1 MYNGINFDGKK
12 ILVSRTDKIGDL
24 ILSIPFVKFLKS
36 RFPNSKIFFLVKKGN
51 AFFVKNRYVDG
62 VFEAEISGERG
73 EIRIESFFL
82 LLFELSKIKFDF
94 SFVLFPRLSTAL
106 LCRLVSKIVVGTSRR
121 FFSFLF
127 NHRVNISR
135 KENRFHE
142 AYYNLM
148 LLKDFIHDLPPQDE
162 LFYNLK
168 PELDFEPDFD
178 FLKKFNL
185 LNRKYIVFHPFSG
198 GSSPTLP
205 FDFWIEVEKR
215 INFDVV
221 WVGKKNIDSNLPKLK
236 GTSLINLTDFG
247 QLCSVIK
254 FSSGIFSTSSG
265 PVHISSFF
273 DIPSAGLYYKEDFPR
288 WRPLNQRAIFFD
300 LREKLEPS
308 SVASDLNKFFGRF

>member
-1 MYNGINFDGKK
+1 MHNGINLDGKK
-12 ILVSRTDKIGDL
+12 ILVSRTDKLGDL
-24 ILSIPFVKFLKS
+24 ILSIPFAKFLKS
-36 RFPNSKIFFLVKKGN
+36 RFPKSKIFFLVKKGN

-73 EIRIESFFL
+73 EIKIESFVF

-94 SFVLFPRLSTAL
+94 SFVLFPRFSVAL
-106 LCRLVSKIVVGTSRR
+106 LCRLVSKAVVGTSRR

-127 NHRVNISR
+127 THKVNISR
-135 KENRFHE
+135 KENMFHE

-148 LLKDFIHDLPPQDE
+148 LLKDFVYDLPSQDE

-178 FLKKFNL
+178 SLKKFNL

-205 FDFWIEVEKR
+205 FDFWVEVEKR
-215 INFDVV
+215 INSDVV
-221 WVGKKNIDSNLPKLK
+221 WVGKKNIESNLPKVK
-236 GTSLINLTDFG
+236 GTSLINLTDFS

-265 PVHISSFF
+265 PIHISSFF
-273 DIPSAGLYYKEDFPR
+273 DVPSAGLYYKEDFVR
-288 WRPLNQRAIFFD
+288 WRPLTQRSIFFD
-300 LREKLEPS
+300 LKEKLDPTSIASELNS
-308 SVASDLNKFFGRF
+308 FFVAF

>member
-1 MYNGINFDGKK
+1 MHNGINLDGKK

-36 RFPNSKIFFLVKKGN
+36 NFPNSKIFFLVKKGN

-62 VFEAEISGERG
+62 VFEAEISGDRG
-73 EIRIESFFL
+73 EIRIESFVF

-142 AYYNLM
+142 AYCNLL
-148 LLKDFIHDLPPQDE
+148 LLKDFIHNLPSQDE

-215 INFDVV
+215 IDFDVV
-221 WVGKKNIDSNLPKLK
+221 WVGKKNIDSSLSEVK